1 MKSDKNSSVLV
12 SIFFLVIISL
22 ISVEARKHHTR
33 KTKSH
38 NKSGNGDTRGSN
50 FTAHAPAPLPDHN
63 GSYPT
68 PSTIFD
74 VLSFGAKGD
83 GVSDDSKVRNSKQQ
97 QKNMFL
103 LRTRQYWKLI
113 YILINFHKAGTS
125 SSMESCV
132 QVCWGNSRNPI
143 RIQVFDQARYSSGP
157 LYASP
162 RTSGLLSLSSF
173 RLILLTLEQA
183 VSSW

>member
-1 MKSDKNSSVLV
+1 LNSLFSKEGFQERVKEMKSNKNSCVLV
-12 SIFFLVIISL
+12 SILFLVIIS
-22 ISVEARKHHTR
+22 IIPVEARKHHIR

-50 FTAHAPAPLPDHN
+50 FTAPAPAPLPDHN

-97 QKNMFL
+97 QQQKHVLIKNKAIL
-103 LRTRQYWKLI
+103 KITI
-113 YILINFHKAGTS
+113 YPN
-125 SSMESCV
+125 
-132 QVCWGNSRNPI
+132 
-143 RIQVFDQARYSSGP
+143 
-157 LYASP
+157 
-162 RTSGLLSLSSF
+162 
-173 RLILLTLEQA
+173 
-183 VSSW
+183 